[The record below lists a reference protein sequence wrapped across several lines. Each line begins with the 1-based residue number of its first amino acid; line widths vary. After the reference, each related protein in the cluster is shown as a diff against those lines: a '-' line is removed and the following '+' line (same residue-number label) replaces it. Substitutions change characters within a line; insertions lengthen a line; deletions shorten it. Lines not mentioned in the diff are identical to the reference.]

1 MNPTL
6 LVMILLP
13 SCAGIGSTVKN
24 VAESFVEKESR
35 EAIGP
40 DLLAMREMMKATSFR
55 LDLLTSKLSTV
66 ADHFSTTNN
75 NMKDLYQEV
84 NKYIIANEKKHL
96 TIHKRVGLIEEKLKA
111 KNDKRRVP

>member
-1 MNPTL
+1 MNAVL
-6 LVMILLP
+6 IVMLFLP

-35 EAIGP
+35 EAMAP

-55 LDLLTSKLSTV
+55 LDLLTSKLSTI
-66 ADHFSTTNN
+66 ADHFSTTSS

-84 NKYIIANEKKHL
+84 NKYIIANDKEHL
-96 TIHKRVGLIEEKLKA
+96 TVHKRLGFIESKLEK
-111 KNDKRRVP
+111 